1 MSISDDDLS
10 NAVVVFLGLGS
21 ASSPRQNRD
30 DLAGKFGPEKGAEL
44 ASQVTALVHEM
55 NGLAIDWSVQSLES
69 AGDIIRKEMHRRHP
83 DLSDKALRAL
93 AWKFTFDWR

>member
-1 MSISDDDLS
+1 MPNEHKLYPR
-10 NAVVVFLGLGS
+10 NATSTGYF
-21 ASSPRQNRD
+21 P
-30 DLAGKFGPEKGAEL
+30 KFGSEKGAEL

-69 AGDIIRKEMHRRHP
+69 AGDIIRKEMHHRHP